1 MPSLIKPSACALI
14 ALLATSGCNREVEA
28 PQGRTA
34 QPASPAAQPA
44 ATAAAQLE
52 DVIETSGSHI
62 IGVSFAPAINKH
74 PQLAQIIRAHS
85 EQARS
90 ELMEA
95 VAAFGN
101 DQPPAPYELSL
112 NYGTLL
118 ETPELVAVS
127 VDGSRYTGGAHGE
140 PIVERFVWLPK
151 QQRMLTAEALVPDQE
166 SWNEIGSYIREQL
179 HTSVSV
185 RADQDDMSPE
195 DRSRLVRE
203 ADKNIREGTTPEV
216 VNFRSFEPRVDASGK
231 ITGLR
236 FIFPPYQV
244 GPYVD
249 GTQAVEVPAGVL
261 LPHVAPEYAGLFAR
275 S

>member
-1 MPSLIKPSACALI
+1 MKPATCVLV
-14 ALLATSGCNREVEA
+14 ALLSMGGCKRDAEA
-28 PQGRTA
+28 PKSPG
-34 QPASPAAQPA
+34 PAAQPTVPA
-44 ATAAAQLE
+44 AGAGKPATSELE
-52 DVIETSGSHI
+52 DIIETSGSHVV
-62 IGVSFAPAINKH
+62 GVSYAPAINKH
-74 PQLAQIIRAHS
+74 PRLAQIIRAHS
-85 EQARS
+85 EQARG

-127 VDGSRYTGGAHGE
+127 ADGSRYTGGAHGE
-140 PIVERFVWLPK
+140 PIVERFVWLPE
-151 QQRMLTAEALVPDQE
+151 QQRMLTAEALIPDE
-166 SWNEIGSYIREQL
+166 ASWNEIGAYVREQL
-179 HTSVSV
+179 HTAVSV
-185 RADQDDMSPE
+185 RADQDDMSAQE
-195 DRSRLVRE
+195 RSRLVRE
-203 ADKNIREGTTPEV
+203 ADKYIREGTEPEV
-216 VNFRSFEPRVDASGK
+216 ANFRSFEPRVDATGK

-249 GTQAVEVPAGVL
+249 GTQSVEVPAEVL

-275 S
+275 GRG